1 MTFLFIVSGILIH
14 RTSRRC
20 HRKIQRSCRSQVGQG
35 SQSLVSPAPAKGFPW
50 LSGVLKTSAERDR
63 EPVSIDLSDRKRL
76 GTENWGDFTLHVKLI
91 WLVAIDGGEKVI
103 DHFSGRPFP

>member
-14 RTSRRC
+14 RASRRC

-35 SQSLVSPAPAKGFPW
+35 SQSLVCPAPTKGFPR

-63 EPVSIDLSDRKRL
+63 EPVSIDLSDRKLL
-76 GTENWGDFTLHVKLI
+76 GTENWG
-91 WLVAIDGGEKVI
+91 E
-103 DHFSGRPFP
+103 FSLRVN

>member
-14 RTSRRC
+14 RASRRC
-20 HRKIQRSCRSQVGQG
+20 HWKIQRSCRSQVGHG
-35 SQSLVSPAPAKGFPW
+35 SQSLVSPEPAKSFPR

-76 GTENWGDFTLHVKLI
+76 GTENWG
-91 WLVAIDGGEKVI
+91 E
-103 DHFSGRPFP
+103 FSLRVN